1 MRYFWDFVLAYTEV
15 VQICTNARGIVF
27 FPHHKDR
34 VKLKKYNFSTSIFY
48 KYAAS
53 SSIFIHETVEAND
66 EEDKVYV
73 MVAVRADKE
82 LAAGTVVSIGFS
94 VQFAG
99 EEKGSKVSK

>member
-1 MRYFWDFVLAYTEV
+1 MTIKSITLSNQW
-15 VQICTNARGIVF
+15 I
-27 FPHHKDR
+27 
-34 VKLKKYNFSTSIFY
+34 KLRIYNFSTSIFY

-99 EEKGSKVSK
+99 EEKGSKVSKLLFSILLSKQQSFIWI